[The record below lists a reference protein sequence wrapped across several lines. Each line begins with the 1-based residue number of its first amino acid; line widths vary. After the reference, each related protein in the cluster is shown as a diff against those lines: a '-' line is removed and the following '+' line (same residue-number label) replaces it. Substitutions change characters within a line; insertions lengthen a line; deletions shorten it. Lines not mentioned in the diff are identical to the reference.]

1 MKKSNITYTE
11 INGILYPNL
20 KLENETNYN
29 IGKYGSLHENF
40 IKNNKRELWFSLTAN
55 GELNEYLHNI
65 DISAHEML
73 DQLME
78 SYIKQYN
85 ITEELKQ
92 TNQLEWVRLMNM
104 ANLMAEEVIFNE
116 IVCPSQAKL

>member
-11 INGILYPNL
+11 INGILYPDL

-29 IGKYGSLHENF
+29 IGKYGSLHESF
-40 IKNNKRELWFSLTAN
+40 IQNNKQEPWFSLTAN

-65 DISAHEML
+65 DVAAYEML
-73 DQLME
+73 DQLMK

-92 TNQLEWVRLMNM
+92 ANQLEWVRLMNM
-104 ANLMAEEVIFNE
+104 AKLMAEEVVFNE
-116 IVCPSQAKL
+116 IVYR